1 MASFAGPRS
10 SGSVAL
16 ACALVVSPVLIGA
29 RQAPGSLHEQLQ
41 RVGRYVHDYER
52 AFAAIVAQEAYRQR
66 SRVADGTE
74 TTRELAS
81 EIALVRA
88 DDEWMVFRDV
98 YEVDGRPVRDRDGRL
113 AGLFLQGSGDAL
125 PRASRIADESA
136 RYNLGPI
143 PRTLNTPTQVLRY
156 LRPETQS
163 RSSFKLEGRRV
174 LNDRDLVVISFT
186 DRGKPRLIYTRD
198 DAPASGRVWV
208 EPESGAIVR
217 TELRLSSEGTS
228 VVLLVDFSLEPKLGM
243 WVPERMTESYEVAT
257 RGSHGA
263 SGGRLRSSPVQV
275 EATATYSDY
284 RRFTVET
291 KTIIR

>member
-1 MASFAGPRS
+1 MASFGGPRS
-10 SGSVAL
+10 FGSVAL
-16 ACALVVSPVLIGA
+16 ACALLVAPVLIDA

-41 RVGRYVHDYER
+41 QVGRYVHDYER
-52 AFAAIVAQEAYRQR
+52 AFAAIVAQEKYLQR

-81 EIALVRA
+81 EVALVRA

-113 AGLFLQGSGDAL
+113 ADLFLQGSRDAL

-163 RSSFKLEGRRV
+163 RSSFKLDGRSSSTAG
-174 LNDRDLVVISFT
+174 DLVVISFT
-186 DRGKPRLIYTRD
+186 ERRKPRLIYTRD

-228 VVLLVDFSLEPKLGM
+228 VILLVDFSLEPKFGM
-243 WVPERMTESYEVAT
+243 WVPQRMTETYEVAS
-257 RGSHGA
+257 RRSHGA
-263 SGGRLRSSPVQV
+263 SGDRIRSSPVQV
-275 EATATYSDY
+275 DATATYSDY